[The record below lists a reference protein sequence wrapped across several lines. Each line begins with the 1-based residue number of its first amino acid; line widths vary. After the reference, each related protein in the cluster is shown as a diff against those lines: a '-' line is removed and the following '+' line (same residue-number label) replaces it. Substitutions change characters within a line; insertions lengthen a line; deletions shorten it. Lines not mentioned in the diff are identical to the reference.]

1 MFQRKPLVQSDKET
15 DTVTEVA
22 DKQSRAQPRDW
33 DTQQVLQ
40 TTHRPE

>member
-1 MFQRKPLVQSDKET
+1 MFQRKPLAQSHKET
-15 DTVTEVA
+15 GTVTEVA
-22 DKQSRAQPRDW
+22 DKQSRAQPQDG